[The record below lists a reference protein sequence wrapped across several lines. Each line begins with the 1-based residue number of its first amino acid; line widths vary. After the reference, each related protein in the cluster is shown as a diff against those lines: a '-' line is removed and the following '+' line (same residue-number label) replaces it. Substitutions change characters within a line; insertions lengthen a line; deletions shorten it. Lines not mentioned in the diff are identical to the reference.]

1 MFSLG
6 GQPVHSFC
14 LSCVRL
20 LLNPPLVG
28 KVRNCLWKTLDDV
41 ISDACPG
48 SRTKGSKT
56 RGLKTRILPRNI
68 LRKKNS
74 KSNTPPPLD
83 VSLQCAISRNRND
96 SITNY

>member
-6 GQPVHSFC
+6 GAACPYCSFV
-14 LSCVRL
+14 LSVVCL

-48 SRTKGSKT
+48 SPTKGSKT
-56 RGLKTRILPRNI
+56 CSLKMRHLPWNI
-68 LRKKNS
+68 YKRKK
-74 KSNTPPPLD
+74 KEEYFPLD
-83 VSLQCAISRNRND
+83 VSLQCALSRNRND